1 MVDIFSKNDGPR
13 REDVEAKRLLQG
25 NMGTIHKLADQISNG
40 EFSRSRAAM
49 AKAKQ
54 EPKAEGLNIHI
65 LGGASKASEPSPVV
79 RVSIDERV
87 MIMDANSGKQMIF
100 LGQLRLKDR
109 VKFFVLATKEN
120 GFVSPLDPDIQTK
133 LQDLNG
139 IVIENEAI
147 KEKFA
152 TVISERLGL

>member
-25 NMGTIHKLADQISNG
+25 NMGTIHKLADQLSNG
-40 EFSRSRAAM
+40 GFSRSRAAM

-54 EPKAEGLNIHI
+54 EPRAEGLNIHI
-65 LGGASKASEPSPVV
+65 LGDASKAQEPEPVV
-79 RVSIDERV
+79 RISIDERV
-87 MIMDANSGKQMIF
+87 MIMDARSGKQMIF
-100 LGQLRLKDR
+100 LGQLQMKGR

-120 GFVSPLDPDIQTK
+120 GFVSPLEPEVEC
-133 LQDLNG
+133 LLEDLNG
-139 IVIENEAI
+139 IVIENDNI

-152 TVISERLGL
+152 AVIQGRLGL

>member
-40 EFSRSRAAM
+40 GFSRSRAAM

-54 EPKAEGLNIHI
+54 EPEADGLNIHI
-65 LGGASKASEPSPVV
+65 MGGASKVHEPEPVV
-79 RVSIDERV
+79 RISLDERV
-87 MIMDANSGKQMIF
+87 MIMDAKSGKQMIF
-100 LGQLRLKDR
+100 LGQLRLKDG
-109 VKFFVLATKEN
+109 VKFFALATKEN
-120 GFVSPLDPDIQTK
+120 GFVSPLAPEIEK
-133 LQDLNG
+133 LLHDLNG
-139 IVIENEAI
+139 IVIENKDI

-152 TVISERLGL
+152 AVIQERLGL